1 MPRRKKEEAPPVGTD
16 GEVEVSN
23 VSLEPQEVKP
33 ARKRRSAT
41 EEEATEVVKRK
52 SASKRTKS
60 KSDVEPSED
69 RVVATLPSPEEVS
82 SAGSAIKVRFR
93 AKGETQEEQK
103 AQQVPKQRGQTRL
116 STKKEDSQV
125 KRGRVKSTPVKQNP
139 ELQIK
144 PKPRPFT
151 PDLPPI
157 AIPADAPRI
166 ARIADRPMIVIEK
179 QVIPPFI
186 FFGNPSDERR
196 LETVLAEIE
205 KAASAGVHLHSL
217 MIEFPVDSQLA
228 QDAFDLA
235 AYLLARVVATD
246 PDAKLMFRVVFAG
259 APGWEKKFANAAFRF
274 EDGTLAEPSV
284 CDPGFWGEAQRLLSA
299 FVRGLLALEEG
310 RRIIG
315 IHLDRGEW
323 FFADGW
329 GYDTSRAAEESFR
342 DWARWRYGNDNVAL
356 QAAWFDGK
364 ARFETLKIPEYGTV
378 PLSGESFLRESRKE
392 RKWVDYHL
400 FLSDA
405 TVACIQRLAHEV
417 KKASEGRVLV
427 AVSYGYTFE
436 WAHPANGH
444 LSLGKLLRTREVD
457 IICGPPSYR
466 DRNMGGAAAF
476 PGPIDSFS
484 LNNKLFISEEDFKTP
499 ISQGAEPDDFNP
511 VMSTPQ
517 ALEAAHW
524 RGLGCAL
531 AHATGIAW
539 MDLWGN
545 GWLNTPA
552 IWQRAKKVRDT
563 LIAATATPMSDPD
576 VAVLIDERSIAYLND
591 QRAFKQLIQDSR
603 EAILRAGVS
612 AGFYL
617 LSDLAHRIRF
627 PDAKLYIFLN
637 AWDTRPEVR
646 AAIKNRLQRDGKTLF
661 WVYAAGQFEN
671 GRPALERVREI
682 TGIAIRPQPFSSR
695 AGTTILNRKH
705 PLTELLEEK
714 ALSVVDQLEPS
725 FFAIPEEGCTV
736 LGEYTQTGLPSL
748 VVREIKSEEDPS
760 QVWRSVFLGEPLVN
774 EKIIR
779 GLCQLAGVQ
788 VWNYHGDVVH
798 VRKPHLSIHFSGSGH
813 RTATL
818 PDRWHAYDVVSG
830 EIVSADATH
839 FRSTATDGETQVL
852 LVGEEIEVNRLAEVN
867 VDSLLTL
874 DQVPE
879 AEPDTLDDDTM
890 HHELSL
896 LTLSDA
902 DEFMVLFSDAPID
915 DEEEEDRYQP
925 RGPRAKS
932 GAKAAKKA
940 APPPKERKKPVRKQS
955 KEADPGET
963 KSTVGVRFRAKE

>member
-1 MPRRKKEEAPPVGTD
+1 MPRKKKDEALSEATPDAAEISKDSDETQVVTP
-16 GEVEVSN
+16 S
-23 VSLEPQEVKP
+23 
-33 ARKRRSAT
+33 RRRSKAGEQQRT
-41 EEEATEVVKRK
+41 DTTSEKASRTRK
-52 SASKRTKS
+52 SSNTNES
-60 KSDVEPSED
+60 
-69 RVVATLPSPEEVS
+69 VVAVSQSEEVT
-82 SAGSAIKVRFR
+82 SAGSAIKVQFR
-93 AKGETQEEQK
+93 SKGESHVSEI
-103 AQQVPKQRGQTRL
+103 AQPVRKSRARARP
-116 STKKEDSQV
+116 STKKDDSKSKKTPGKVSSAKEMSELQV
-125 KRGRVKSTPVKQNP
+125 KS
-139 ELQIK
+139 K
-144 PKPRPFT
+144 PKPFAPELS
-151 PDLPPI
+151 P
-157 AIPADAPRI
+157 IPAPANAPRI

-186 FFGNPSDERR
+186 FFGNPSNEQR

-217 MIEFPVDSQLA
+217 MIEFPVHSQLA

-235 AYLLARVVATD
+235 TYLIGRVVSAD
-246 PDAKLMFRVVFAG
+246 PEAKLMFRVVFAG
-259 APGWEKKFANAAFRF
+259 APGWEKQFPNAAFRF

-284 CDPGFWGEAQRLLSA
+284 CDQGFWSEARRLLNA

-310 RRIIG
+310 HRVIG

-356 QAAWFDGK
+356 QAAWFDGR

-417 KKASEGRVLV
+417 KKASEGRLLV

-436 WAHPANGH
+436 WAHPGNGH

-466 DRNMGGAAAF
+466 DRNMGGAASF
-476 PGPIDSFS
+476 PGPIDSFA

-818 PDRWHAYDVVSG
+818 PDRWHAYDVMSG

-839 FRSTATDGETQVL
+839 FRSTATDGATQVL
-852 LVGEEIEVNRLAEVN
+852 LVGEEVEVNRLAEVN

-874 DQVPE
+874 EEVPE
-879 AEPDTLDDDTM
+879 PEPDTVDDDGF

-896 LTLSDA
+896 LALSDA
-902 DEFMVLFSDAPID
+902 DEFMVLFGDPPANED
-915 DEEEEDRYQP
+915 RDEEASKP
-925 RGPRAKS
+925 RKSRAKR
-932 GAKAAKKA
+932 GASA
-940 APPPKERKKPVRKQS
+940 PKERKKAAPKQS
-955 KEADPGET
+955 PKLDVES